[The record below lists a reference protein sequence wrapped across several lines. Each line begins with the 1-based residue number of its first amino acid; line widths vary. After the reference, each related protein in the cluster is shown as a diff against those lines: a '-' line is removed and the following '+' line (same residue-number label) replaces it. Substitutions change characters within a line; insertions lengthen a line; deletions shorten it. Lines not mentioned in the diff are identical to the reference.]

1 MRARWERDASEVVAR
16 CEQDR
21 HTHSTR
27 AKERRS
33 EGERA
38 RGAGRGP
45 RSSSRRHRP
54 LSPPQVLTGV
64 LLALAGLVQF
74 FECAV
79 VAEPPDCAAAA
90 PGVRDHWLVDA
101 AFYLWLQ
108 ASREGGGSG

>member
-1 MRARWERDASEVVAR
+1 M
-16 CEQDR
+16 
-21 HTHSTR
+21 
-27 AKERRS
+27 
-33 EGERA
+33 
-38 RGAGRGP
+38 GAGRGP
-45 RSSSRRHRP
+45 PSSSSRHRP

-108 ASREGGGSG
+108 ARREGWAGGGAELLGVRRQRDRRIAFAPAL

>member
-1 MRARWERDASEVVAR
+1 M
-16 CEQDR
+16 
-21 HTHSTR
+21 
-27 AKERRS
+27 
-33 EGERA
+33 
-38 RGAGRGP
+38 
-45 RSSSRRHRP
+45 
-54 LSPPQVLTGV
+54 

-108 ASREGGGSG
+108 ASREKGGGERGCVGEGSARPSHCLRTSPIKPPQCAWL